1 MDLPAKAQLEIPMLR
16 LFCIQNNRKEA
27 HMGGLRG

>member
-16 LFCIQNNRKEA
+16 LFCFSENQIEA
-27 HMGGLRG
+27 RMGGLRG